1 MKRSYRLVGLLAG
14 LLLTALFVLYVV
26 HALHGHD
33 LTVYATPRAFAG
45 IVVAALLWTASLPLN
60 ALAWHGLLAGLGTR
74 KSWRELTAILGITQL
89 AKYVPGNVVQ
99 YLSRAGMSL
108 SRGIPARALGVTITV
123 EIVLVISA
131 AMAMGI
137 GTGMWSVV
145 GIAAVRHHGKSLM
158 LVAGLLLAAIAILL
172 TFRKFGPVLLH
183 RLAPQH
189 AHVLAGDLL
198 PPRGMILRAFAIY
211 LLVYACLGLSLV
223 ILAHWILPNALQDNW
238 LLVASFSLAWVVG
251 FVTPGAPAGL
261 GVREGLL
268 LLMLSPVY
276 SSAAA
281 SVLVIAL
288 RLATTLG
295 DIVCFASGLLILPK
309 SGLVTSSKVPS

>member
-1 MKRSYRLVGLLAG
+1 
-14 LLLTALFVLYVV
+14 LTAF
-26 HALHGHD
+26 
-33 LTVYATPRAFAG
+33 
-45 IVVAALLWTASLPLN
+45 
-60 ALAWHGLLAGLGTR
+60 
-74 KSWRELTAILGITQL
+74 LGITIL
-89 AKYVPGNVVQ
+89 AKYVRGNVVK
-99 YLSRAGMSL
+99 YLSGAGLSV
-108 SRGIPARALGVTITV
+108 SRGIPARALGVTITI
-123 EIVLVISA
+123 EILLVISA
-131 AMAMGI
+131 AMAMGM

-145 GIAAVRHHGKSLM
+145 GIAAVRRHDKSLM
-158 LVAGLLLAAIAILL
+158 LVAGLLLAAIAVLL
-172 TFRKFGPVLLH
+172 TFRKFGPLLLH

-198 PPRGMILRAFAIY
+198 PPRGMMLRAFAIY

-268 LLMLSPVY
+268 LLMLAPVY
-276 SSAAA
+276 SSTAA

-295 DIVCFASGLLILPK
+295 DVVGFAGGLLILPK
-309 SGLVTSSKVPS
+309 SQPIAAPRTPSLKQ